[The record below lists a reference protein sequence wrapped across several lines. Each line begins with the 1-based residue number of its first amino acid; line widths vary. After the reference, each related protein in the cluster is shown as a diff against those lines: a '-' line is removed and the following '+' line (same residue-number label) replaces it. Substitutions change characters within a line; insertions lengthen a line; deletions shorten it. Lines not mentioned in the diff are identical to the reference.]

1 MTRQLVLEAVNVP
14 QLCGFSSCSDG
25 FKFYRSS
32 NNVILC
38 PGNERG
44 FLPPEY
50 FERVVQ
56 TRPSKFSIFTYILM
70 YDCKSTVSFCRSH
83 LMPYSYHP
91 ATWSGRVQEGL
102 NLGFSR
108 LQNKHRSYALRHS
121 VYLFWAHLCCR
132 YDYFIV
138 LFRERIAFFCHLIIV
153 TNRQRW

>member
-1 MTRQLVLEAVNVP
+1 MSLNSVA
-14 QLCGFSSCSDG
+14 
-25 FKFYRSS
+25 
-32 NNVILC
+32 
-38 PGNERG
+38 
-44 FLPPEY
+44 FLPAQMASS
-50 FERVVQ
+50 F
-56 TRPSKFSIFTYILM
+56 TDRPTMWFSALVMNEDFSHLNILKELYRQDPVSSVFSHIFWYMTVKALW
-70 YDCKSTVSFCRSH
+70 VSFCRPH
-83 LMPYSYHP
+83 LMLYLYHP

-153 TNRQRW
+153 TNQQRW